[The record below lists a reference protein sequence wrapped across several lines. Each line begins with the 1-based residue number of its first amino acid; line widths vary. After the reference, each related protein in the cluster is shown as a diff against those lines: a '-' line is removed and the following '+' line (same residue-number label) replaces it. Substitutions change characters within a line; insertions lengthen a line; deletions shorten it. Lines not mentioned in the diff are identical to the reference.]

1 MGKIKIPLL
10 IIMVIF
16 ISTFQLT
23 AFVEEENMQK
33 LPDSGVNFE
42 CKYCHLSKLGGKEL
56 NPFGEDFK
64 DNNMTYD
71 DTLKRVDSDED
82 GFTNKEE
89 FAAEPITN
97 PGDSESF
104 PDQPIEVVVVLII
117 IGVIIALVIGFI
129 FILKS

>member
-1 MGKIKIPLL
+1 ML
-10 IIMVIF
+10 IF
-16 ISTFQLT
+16 ISGFQIT
-23 AFVEEENMQK
+23 AFGEEENMQK

-42 CKYCHLSKLGGKEL
+42 CRYCHLSKLGGQDL
-56 NPFGEDFK
+56 NPFGKNFQ

-71 DTLKRVDSDED
+71 DTLKSMDSDGD
-82 GFTNKEE
+82 GFTNEEE

-104 PDQPIEVVVVLII
+104 PDQSIDMVVVLII